1 MQARGEVTMKV
12 LICDPVAPVTIQSLL
27 DAGIKVD
34 NRSDISAEELLSDAA
49 NYDGMVVRSRT
60 KVPKE
65 VIDAAEKLKIIV
77 RGGVGLD
84 NIDVAYAQQKGVS
97 VRNTPKAS
105 SNSVAELALGY
116 MLALARRIPQATMSM
131 TDGEWQKKKLKGTE
145 IAGKTLGLIGFGNI
159 GGLLGRKAAALGMD
173 VIFYD
178 VITPPDPGPA
188 SQVSLEEVLAQS
200 DYISL
205 HVPFLPATKNMLDA
219 EAFAR
224 MKDGVYI
231 VNCARGGVIDEDALY
246 DALVSGKVAGAAL
259 DVYLDEKVN
268 PGNARL
274 FGLKDE
280 NGFNKVIGSP
290 HIGASTAEG
299 QARVGTEVAD
309 ILIEFYKESFEGK

>member
-1 MQARGEVTMKV
+1 MIMKV
-12 LICDPVAPVTIQSLL
+12 LICDPVASVTIQALQE
-27 DAGIKVD
+27 AGIEVD
-34 NRSDISAEELLSDAA
+34 NRPDITAEELLRDVAQ
-49 NYDGMVVRSRT
+49 YDGMVVRSRT
-60 KVPKE
+60 KVRQG
-65 VIDAAEKLKIIV
+65 VLDAAANLKIIV

-84 NIDVAYAQQKGVS
+84 NIDVKYARSKGIE

-116 MLALARRIPQATMSM
+116 MLAMARHTPQATMSM
-131 TDGEWQKKKLKGTE
+131 TAAEWKKKKLKGTE

-178 VITPPDPGPA
+178 VITPPDPGPTR
-188 SQVSLEEVLAQS
+188 QVSLDELLTQS

-205 HVPFLPATKNMLDA
+205 HVPLLPATANILNA

-224 MKDGVYI
+224 MKDGVY
-231 VNCARGGVIDEDALY
+231 VLNCARGGIVDEDALY

-259 DVYLDEKVN
+259 DVYVDEKVH
-268 PGNARL
+268 PGNAKL

-290 HIGASTAEG
+290 HIGAATVEG
-299 QARVGTEVAD
+299 QAHVGAEVAD
-309 ILIEFYKESFEGK
+309 ILIEFYKENS

>member
-1 MQARGEVTMKV
+1 MKV
-12 LICDPVAPVTIQSLL
+12 LICDPVAPATIQALQE
-27 DAGIKVD
+27 AGIEVHD
-34 NRSDISAEELLSDAA
+34 RSDITAEELLREVA

-60 KVPKE
+60 KATKE
-65 VIDAAEKLKIIV
+65 VLDAATHLKIIV

-84 NIDVAYAQQKGVS
+84 NIDVQYAQSKGIA

-116 MLALARRIPQATMSM
+116 MLALARRIPQSTMSM
-131 TDGEWQKKKLKGTE
+131 TAGEWKKKNLRGTE
-145 IAGKTLGLIGFGNI
+145 IAGKTLGLVGFGNI
-159 GGLLGRKAAALGMD
+159 GGLLGQKATALGMS

-178 VITPPDPGPA
+178 VITPADPGDA
-188 SQVSLEEVLAQS
+188 RQVSLDEVLTQS

-205 HVPFLPATKNMLDA
+205 HVPLLPATKNMLNA
-219 EAFAR
+219 EAFAK

-231 VNCARGGVIDEDALY
+231 INCARGGVVDEDALY

-259 DVYLDEKVN
+259 DVFLDEKVN
-268 PGNARL
+268 PGNPKL

-290 HIGASTAEG
+290 HIGAATVEG
-299 QARVGTEVAD
+299 QTRVGTEVAD
-309 ILIEFYKESFEGK
+309 ILIESYKANL

>member
-1 MQARGEVTMKV
+1 MRV
-12 LICDPVAPVTIQSLL
+12 LICDPVAAVTLQMME
-27 DAGIKVD
+27 DAGMQVD
-34 NRSDISAEELLSDAA
+34 NRPDITAEELLRDAA
-49 NYDGMVVRSRT
+49 AYDGMVVRSRT

-65 VIDAAEKLKIIV
+65 VIDAATNLKVIV

-84 NIDVAYAQQKGVS
+84 NIDVAYAQSKGIS

-116 MLALARRIPQATMSM
+116 MLALARKIPQASMSM
-131 TDGEWQKKKLKGTE
+131 TDGEWKKKQLKGTE

-188 SQVSLEEVLAQS
+188 NQVSLEELLRES

-205 HVPFLPATKNMLDA
+205 HVPKVPATTNMLNA
-219 EAFAR
+219 ETFAQ
-224 MKDGVYI
+224 MKQGVYI
-231 VNCARGGVIDEDALY
+231 INCARGGTVDEEALY

-259 DVYLDEKVN
+259 DVYEDEKVQ
-268 PGNARL
+268 PGNPEL
-274 FGLKDE
+274 FGLRDE
-280 NGFNKVIGSP
+280 NGFCKVIGSP
-290 HIGASTAEG
+290 HVGASTVEG
-299 QARVGTEVAD
+299 QDRVGLEVAE
-309 ILIEFYKESFEGK
+309 ILIEYYQENS

>member
-1 MQARGEVTMKV
+1 MEVLV
-12 LICDPVAPVTIQSLL
+12 CDPVAPVTVQSLV
-27 DAGIKVD
+27 DAGIEVE
-34 NRSDISAEELLSDAA
+34 NRPDITADELLRDVS
-49 NYDGMVVRSRT
+49 NYHGLVVRSRT

-65 VIDAAEKLKIIV
+65 VIDAAANLRIVV

-84 NIDVAYAQQKGVS
+84 NIDVPYARSKGVE

-116 MLALARRIPQATMSM
+116 MLALARHIPQATSSM
-131 TDGEWQKKKLKGTE
+131 TASEWKKKLLRGTE

-159 GGLLGRKAAALGMD
+159 GGLLGQKAAALGMT

-188 SQVSLEEVLAQS
+188 TQVGLDELLAES

-205 HVPFLPATKNMLDA
+205 HVPKVPATTNMLNA
-219 EAFAR
+219 EAFAK
-224 MKDGVYI
+224 MKEGVFI

-246 DALVSGKVAGAAL
+246 DALASGKVAGAAL
-259 DVYLDEKVN
+259 DVFLDEKMT
-268 PGNARL
+268 PGNPKL
-274 FGLKDE
+274 FALKDE
-280 NGFNKVIGSP
+280 NEFNKVIGSP
-290 HIGASTAEG
+290 HIGASTVEG

-309 ILIEFYKESFEGK
+309 ILIEYYRENF